1 MTVEDDSDDVEAEET
16 WWVEI
21 DVLADSVFVVTCPV
35 VNDGCVDTL
44 DFVVV
49 QIGVGVVQIGVV
61 VVVVGLVVVGGPQR
75 VVLVLRQS
83 VSQGKHPP
91 GLSV

>member
-1 MTVEDDSDDVEAEET
+1 MTVEDDSDGVEVEET
-16 WWVEI
+16 WRVEI

-35 VNDGCVDTL
+35 VNDGCVDTP
-44 DFVVV
+44 DSVVV

-61 VVVVGLVVVGGPQR
+61 VVGLVVVGGPRR

-83 VSQGKHPP
+83 VSQGKHPA